1 MAKKGNL
8 YGQINFVSRAKNKK
22 TSIGRNP
29 STSMQNKSTRKSF
42 KKYRGKVSRNIAYR
56 LYLRAD
62 KFKKRHK
69 KAIVMKNNWKIKYL
83 KLYEKYKKLKEVYEF
98 SRHLP

>member
-1 MAKKGNL
+1 MVKSVSPPEQKTKKLPLVETQALVCKTNQQKGRL
-8 YGQINFVSRAKNKK
+8 KN
-22 TSIGRNP
+22 TE
-29 STSMQNKSTRKSF
+29 
-42 KKYRGKVSRNIAYR
+42 GKVSRNIAYR

-83 KLYEKYKKLKEVYEF
+83 KLCEKYKKLKEVYEF